1 MGKNTVELD
10 FDNFDEQVLES
21 DIPVVVDFWAE
32 WCGPC
37 KTVSKVIE
45 ELADEFD
52 GQVRVGK
59 VDIDENT
66 HLANDHQIK
75 AIPTLIFFHKGNVL
89 RRVTGAS
96 SKTELKDIFDQIVEV
111 AEEGE

>member
-10 FDNFDEQVLES
+10 FENFEEQVLES

-37 KTVSKVIE
+37 KTISKVIE
-45 ELADEFD
+45 ELAETYE
-52 GQVRVGK
+52 GKIRVGK

-96 SKTELKDIFDQIVEV
+96 SKTELEGIFEQIIEV
-111 AEEGE
+111 AEEG